1 MLLKLYSESLE
12 VEPEITKIVK
22 SVCFILNIYKN
33 FPLPPS
39 LYIFF
44 GNREKFPKSSSK
56 IDSPQRCSSFALWVL
71 ISAGK
76 TQHTP
81 VGRIQ
86 AIISGSPWLS
96 LKELFYCSDMFSFL
110 VKYEVP
116 VTPMGCCSE
125 KQQAK
130 GGEAQGKINACVH
143 WEHSGVG
150 APQFS
155 TFLPGSYLQRSHLA
169 VTSGLDQCL
178 PASHLDSEWNSNLT
192 TFPQQVRE
200 SNKPP
205 RFPSKWVWLCPYF
218 THADPAPLSFQE
230 EIEVLGSTFLHF

>member
-1 MLLKLYSESLE
+1 MKPSSEDNWMTYKGRFLWLSTL
-12 VEPEITKIVK
+12 VWFCAPQTLFWEPRGRAWNNSKIVK

-56 IDSPQRCSSFALWVL
+56 IDSPQRCPSFVLWVL
-71 ISAGK
+71 VSAGK

-81 VGRIQ
+81 VGRMQ
-86 AIISGSPWLS
+86 AIISGSHRLS
-96 LKELFYCSDMFSFL
+96 LKELFYCSDMFSFS

-125 KQQAK
+125 EQQAR
-130 GGEAQGKINACVH
+130 GREAQGKINACIH
-143 WEHSGVG
+143 QEHSGVG
-150 APQFS
+150 AQWFS
-155 TFLPGSYLQRSHLA
+155 TFLPGSHLQRSHLA
-169 VTSGLDQCL
+169 VTSGLGQCL

-192 TFPQQVRE
+192 TFPQ
-200 SNKPP
+200 
-205 RFPSKWVWLCPYF
+205 
-218 THADPAPLSFQE
+218 
-230 EIEVLGSTFLHF
+230 